1 MPVVTTMVL
10 VVVVVEK
17 LMLFMLHL
25 ELVML
30 EVSQLKAAPCALS

>member
-1 MPVVTTMVL
+1 MHPWSLVL
-10 VVVVVEK
+10 VVVVVVEK
-17 LMLFMLHL
+17 VVLFVLHL

>member
-1 MPVVTTMVL
+1 MHPSSLVL

-17 LMLFMLHL
+17 VVLFVLHL

>member
-1 MPVVTTMVL
+1 MHPWSLVL

-17 LMLFMLHL
+17 VVLFVLHL

>member
-1 MPVVTTMVL
+1 MHPSSLVL
-10 VVVVVEK
+10 VVVVVDK
-17 LMLFMLHL
+17 VVLFVLLL